1 MAVTEGEL
9 RFGTPAARW
18 VIAAT
23 VLGSGIAFL
32 DGTIVNVALPAIGR
46 DLETDVAGLQWT
58 LDAYLVTLTA
68 FLLFGGAL
76 GDRFG
81 RRKIFLTG
89 LVSFTIASVACAVAP
104 DAAVLA
110 IARAF
115 QGAAGALLVPGSLAI
130 IGSSFHDMDRG
141 RAIGAWAGLAG
152 IAGAVGPFLGGW
164 LIDAFSWRW
173 VFLIN
178 IPVAIVAV
186 AITVRH
192 VPESR
197 ADSQLPLDGL
207 GAVLAAVGLAS
218 LCWALIEGGH
228 GFGPGEILSAAV
240 GIGAI
245 VAFLVLESR
254 SSHPMLPLRLFKNR
268 QFSGTNG
275 TTLAVYGALGGA
287 LFMVVLELQ
296 IAMGY
301 SALEAG
307 ASLVPMTL
315 IMFFLSP
322 PPGML
327 APRIRARPPVTL

>member
-1 MAVTEGEL
+1 MAATGGEL
-9 RFGTPAARW
+9 RWGTPAARW

-46 DLETDVAGLQWT
+46 DLKTDVSGLQWT

-81 RRKIFLTG
+81 RKRIFLVG
-89 LVSFTIASVACAVAP
+89 LISFTVASVGCALSP
-104 DAAVLA
+104 DATVLA
-110 IARAF
+110 LARAV

-152 IAGAVGPFLGGW
+152 VAGAVGPFIGGW

-178 IPVAIVAV
+178 VPIAIVAV
-186 AITVRH
+186 LITVRH

-197 ADSQLPLDGL
+197 ADTELPLDGV
-207 GAVLAAVGLAS
+207 GAVL
-218 LCWALIEGGH
+218 
-228 GFGPGEILSAAV
+228 
-240 GIGAI
+240 
-245 VAFLVLESR
+245 
-254 SSHPMLPLRLFKNR
+254 
-268 QFSGTNG
+268 
-275 TTLAVYGALGGA
+275 
-287 LFMVVLELQ
+287 
-296 IAMGY
+296 
-301 SALEAG
+301 
-307 ASLVPMTL
+307 
-315 IMFFLSP
+315 
-322 PPGML
+322 
-327 APRIRARPPVTL
+327 